1 MKKIIVAFLSFF
13 VITSVSAESYKTVI
27 FNMND
32 KYDISATYR
41 ICSYDSQNKRSCGD
55 NNTILIKAKKS
66 PADQNFIVIKQDQIP
81 GSEIKSTTL
90 EMMSSVEKDEM
101 GTIVAEEK
109 YRDDNRNLLGTC
121 SGVLYRSD
129 TQSSSIPLVGD
140 SELTLNDMH
149 QSPFIVC
156 NYSYF
161 AAL

>member
-1 MKKIIVAFLSFF
+1 
-13 VITSVSAESYKTVI
+13 
-27 FNMND
+27 MND

-41 ICSYDSQNKRSCGD
+41 ICSYDSQNKKSCGD
-55 NNTILIKAKKS
+55 NSTILIKAKKLS
-66 PADQNFIVIKQDQIP
+66 NDKNFIVIKQNQPPRP
-81 GSEIKSTTL
+81 GIKSITL
-90 EMMSSVEKDEM
+90 EMMSSVEKDDT
-101 GTIVAEEK
+101 GIIVAEEK
-109 YRDDNRNLLGTC
+109 YRDDSRNLAGTC

-129 TQSSSIPLVGD
+129 TQSSPIPLVGD